1 MNADSLNMF
10 CNDIKY
16 SMKNTTWNNDLFHDP
31 DDNYATFEKFVV
43 DAKTRHFKAKTVR
56 FNRYKHKISP
66 WATSGILRFIQFRDK
81 IYRNLQSTS
90 PDTEN

>member
-10 CNDIKY
+10 CNDIKD

-31 DDNYATFEKFVV
+31 NDNYGTFEKLVV

-56 FNRYKHKISP
+56 FNRYKHNIRNFTVHSIP
-66 WATSGILRFIQFRDK
+66 WQ
-81 IYRNLQSTS
+81 NL
-90 PDTEN
+90 